1 MENLLDDKANK
12 EQALIKL
19 QIAKDNLE
27 GVDEA
32 LSKYNRP
39 KISKALE
46 MVTTVLSQLEEERKR
61 TNFSKPNSKMQQ

>member
-39 KISKALE
+39 RIEKALE
-46 MVTTVLSQLEEERKR
+46 MVLSVLEELETERDK
-61 TNFSKPNSKMQQ
+61 TNFVSEK